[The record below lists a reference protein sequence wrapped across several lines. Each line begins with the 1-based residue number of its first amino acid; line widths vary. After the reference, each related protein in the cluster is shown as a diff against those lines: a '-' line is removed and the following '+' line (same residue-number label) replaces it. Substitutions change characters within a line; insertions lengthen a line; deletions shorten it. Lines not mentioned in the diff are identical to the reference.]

1 MVIFSVKDVAARISE
16 GFLMVLVIVKE
27 MAVVLRAALVVQ
39 VARAEIVQPVTIE
52 FTLLCLFIFY

>member
-1 MVIFSVKDVAARISE
+1 VKGVGARIPE
-16 GFLMVLVIVKE
+16 EYLMVLVIVKE

-39 VARAEIVQPVTIE
+39 VARAETVQPVTIE